1 MSTTQQLKAYLDNE
15 LSAAERAAVEQQ
27 LTTSPELQ
35 EELIALQSL
44 TAEFGTLRS
53 TPEPAGKED
62 LMRSLRVAA
71 AEKPKATPIWKP
83 LLATGGGVLG
93 LAILASMMPRGG
105 ALAPGRAAFN
115 TQSESAVASSPAPS
129 ARPAPGGA
137 DLRTTEAG
145 SAGMAAP
152 SEEAKTKS
160 APGMGTDGTTMM
172 EDGPRTRNEILNGVR
187 DVIYNGSLTVEVA
200 DAVEAKRQLIGLVT
214 SINGI
219 VSSSSTIRSRTGLTT
234 MQYSL
239 RVPAAKFEQTVQT
252 LSELGTVRNQQST
265 AEDVTA
271 DIAAGEGR
279 ARALANAEQTTIAML
294 AKASNTSERLAIHRR
309 LDEIRA
315 EREAI
320 KEQTERFKSLSAMS
334 MLDVTLVTQTEGAT
348 GAWWNDSWS
357 GASTTLGRI
366 GEVLGRAGI
375 YTLTFAPLWI
385 PLGLGVWWWRR
396 RRAF

>member
-44 TAEFGTLRS
+44 SAEFGALRS

-71 AEKPKATPIWKP
+71 AEKPKATPFWKP

-105 ALAPGRAAFN
+105 ALAPGRAAF
-115 TQSESAVASSPAPS
+115 TQSESAVTSSPAPS
-129 ARPAPGGA
+129 AQQAPGA
-137 DLRTTEAG
+137 DMDARSAG
-145 SAGMAAP
+145 SSEGMAP
-152 SEEAKTKS
+152 SVEAEAKS
-160 APGMGTDGTTMM
+160 VPDIGTDGTAAI
-172 EDGPRTRNEILNGVR
+172 EDGPRTRHEILNGVR

-214 SINGI
+214 SLNGI

-294 AKASNTSERLAIHRR
+294 AKAGNTSERLAIHRR

-396 RRAF
+396 RRAY

>member
-44 TAEFGTLRS
+44 TAEFVALRG
-53 TPEPAGKED
+53 TPEPTGKDD
-62 LMRSLRVAA
+62 LLRSLRVAA
-71 AEKPKATPIWKP
+71 TEKPKPAPIWKP

-105 ALAPGRAAFN
+105 ALAPGRASFN

-129 ARPAPGGA
+129 TELAPGA
-137 DLRTTEAG
+137 DLDSRNRA
-145 SAGMAAP
+145 AMAP
-152 SEEAKTKS
+152 SEEAEAKS
-160 APGMGTDGTTMM
+160 IPAMGSDGTAAI

-279 ARALANAEQTTIAML
+279 ARALANAEQTTIALL
-294 AKASNTSERLAIHRR
+294 AKARTTSERLAIHRR

-385 PLGLGVWWWRR
+385 PLGLVFWWWRR
-396 RRAF
+396 RRAY

>member
-44 TAEFGTLRS
+44 TAEFGTLRG
-53 TPEPAGKED
+53 TPEPTGKED
-62 LMRSLRVAA
+62 LLRSLRVAA
-71 AEKPKATPIWKP
+71 AEKPKATPFWKP

-115 TQSESAVASSPAPS
+115 TQSESAATASPAPS
-129 ARPAPGGA
+129 AEPALGI
-137 DLRTTEAG
+137 DMDSRSKEA
-145 SAGMAAP
+145 MAP
-152 SEEAKTKS
+152 SEEAEAKS
-160 APGMGTDGTTMM
+160 MEMGADRTAMM
-172 EDGPRTRNEILNGVR
+172 EEGPRTRQEILNGVR
-187 DVIYNGSLTVEVA
+187 DVIYNGSLTVEVS
-200 DAVEAKRQLIGLVT
+200 DATEAKRQLIGLVT

-219 VSSSSTIRSRTGLTT
+219 VSSSSTVRSRTGLTT

-279 ARALANAEQTTIAML
+279 ARALANAEQTTIALL
-294 AKASNTSERLAIHRR
+294 AKARNTSERLAIHRR

-375 YTLTFAPLWI
+375 YTLTFAPVWI

-396 RRAF
+396 RRAY

>member
-27 LTTSPELQ
+27 LTSSPELQ

-44 TAEFGTLRS
+44 TAEFVALRG
-53 TPEPAGKED
+53 TPEPTGKDD
-62 LMRSLRVAA
+62 LLRSLRVAA
-71 AEKPKATPIWKP
+71 TEKPKPAPIWKP

-93 LAILASMMPRGG
+93 LAILASMMPRAG
-105 ALAPGRAAFN
+105 ALAPGRASFN

-129 ARPAPGGA
+129 AQPAPGTGMDA
-137 DLRTTEAG
+137 RSAG
-145 SAGMAAP
+145 SRARIAP
-152 SEEAKTKS
+152 TEEAKTKS
-160 APGMGTDGTTMM
+160 SAEIGADGTAIM

-187 DVIYNGSLTVEVA
+187 DVIYNGSLTVEVT

-279 ARALANAEQTTIAML
+279 ARALANAEQTTIALL
-294 AKASNTSERLAIHRR
+294 AKARTTSERLAIHRR

-357 GASTTLGRI
+357 GASNTLGRI

-385 PLGLGVWWWRR
+385 PLGLGFWWWRR
-396 RRAF
+396 RRAY